1 MTAGDTVIYNNNIL
15 HTGAYTTGAQR
26 ETLHACMGNTR
37 GGVARARNILQHDVR
52 WMRDDKFLATFK
64 DSELREGPGGGEKER
79 LRGMY
84 ELLLKMERSA
94 GNAEA
99 LGYSQQRN

>member
-15 HTGAYTTGAQR
+15 HTGAYTTGARR

-52 WMRDDKFLATFK
+52 WMRDERFPATFK
-64 DSELREGPGGGEKER
+64 DSEVREGRGEGER

-94 GNAEA
+94 GNAEV